1 MKSWFSRHFE
11 NFSQGLVEFTNNSY
25 INDQIKYQSIL
36 KMKFMSLINKIDEDY
51 KQSIKN
57 KDQQKIDTLRL
68 IRSAIKDKDISSRTS
83 KNKEGI
89 NESEILSLLL
99 NLIKQRNDS
108 IDQFQKAK
116 RDDLIKNE
124 KSEIEVIKDYLPLQ
138 KTQAETEKIINEII
152 ISNNLESIKDMGK
165 LMAIIKNDYAGE
177 VDMGLAGKIA
187 KSKLI
192 N

>member
-1 MKSWFSRHFE
+1 
-11 NFSQGLVEFTNNSY
+11 
-25 INDQIKYQSIL
+25 
-36 KMKFMSLINKIDEDY
+36 MSLRNKIDEDY

-83 KNKEGI
+83 ENKEGI
-89 NESEILSLLL
+89 NDSEILSLLL

-108 IDQFQKAK
+108 IEQFQKAK
-116 RDDLIKNE
+116 RDDLVKNE
-124 KSEIEVIKDYLPLQ
+124 KSEIEVIKGYLPKQ
-138 KTQAETEKIINEII
+138 KTQEETETIINEII
-152 ISNNLESIKDMGK
+152 SSNNLESIKDMGK
-165 LMAIIKNDYAGE
+165 LMSIIKNDYAGE
-177 VDMGLAGKIA
+177 VDMGLVGKIA

>member
-1 MKSWFSRHFE
+1 
-11 NFSQGLVEFTNNSY
+11 
-25 INDQIKYQSIL
+25 
-36 KMKFMSLINKIDEDY
+36 MSLRNKIDEDY

-83 KNKEGI
+83 ENKEGI
-89 NESEILSLLL
+89 NDSEILSLLL

-108 IDQFQKAK
+108 IEQFQKAK

-124 KSEIEVIKDYLPLQ
+124 KSEIEVIKYYLPQQ
-138 KTQAETEKIINEII
+138 KTQEETENIINEII
-152 ISNNLESIKDMGK
+152 TSNNLESIKDMGK
-165 LMAIIKNDYAGE
+165 LMSIIKNDYAGE
-177 VDMGLAGKIA
+177 VDMGLVGKIA

>member
-1 MKSWFSRHFE
+1 
-11 NFSQGLVEFTNNSY
+11 
-25 INDQIKYQSIL
+25 
-36 KMKFMSLINKIDEDY
+36 MSLRNKIDEDY

-83 KNKEGI
+83 ENKEGI
-89 NESEILSLLL
+89 NDSEILSLLL

-108 IDQFQKAK
+108 IEQFQKAK

-124 KSEIEVIKDYLPLQ
+124 KSEIEVIKNYLPQQ
-138 KTQAETEKIINEII
+138 KTQEETEKIINEII
-152 ISNNLESIKDMGK
+152 SSNNLGSIKDMGK
-165 LMAIIKNDYAGE
+165 LMSIIKNDYAGE
-177 VDMGLAGKIA
+177 VDMGLVGKIA

>member
-1 MKSWFSRHFE
+1 
-11 NFSQGLVEFTNNSY
+11 
-25 INDQIKYQSIL
+25 
-36 KMKFMSLINKIDEDY
+36 MSLRNKIDEDY

-57 KDQQKIDTLRL
+57 KDQGKIDTLRL

-83 KNKEGI
+83 ENKEGI
-89 NESEILSLLL
+89 NDSEILSLLL

-108 IDQFQKAK
+108 IEQFQKAK

-124 KSEIEVIKDYLPLQ
+124 KSEIEVIKDYLPQQ
-138 KTQAETEKIINEII
+138 KTQEETEKIINEII
-152 ISNNLESIKDMGK
+152 SSNNLESIKDMGK
-165 LMAIIKNDYAGE
+165 LMSIIKNDYAGE
-177 VDMGLAGKIA
+177 VDMGLVGKIA

>member
-1 MKSWFSRHFE
+1 
-11 NFSQGLVEFTNNSY
+11 
-25 INDQIKYQSIL
+25 
-36 KMKFMSLINKIDEDY
+36 MSLRNKIDEDY

-57 KDQQKIDTLRL
+57 KDQKKIDTLRL

-83 KNKEGI
+83 ENKEGI
-89 NESEILSLLL
+89 NDSEILSLLL

-108 IDQFQKAK
+108 IEQFQKAK

-124 KSEIEVIKDYLPLQ
+124 KSEIEVIKYYLPQQ
-138 KTQAETEKIINEII
+138 KTQEETEKIINEII
-152 ISNNLESIKDMGK
+152 SSNNLESIKDMGK
-165 LMAIIKNDYAGE
+165 LMSIIKNDYTGE
-177 VDMGLAGKIA
+177 VDLGLVGKIA

>member
-1 MKSWFSRHFE
+1 
-11 NFSQGLVEFTNNSY
+11 
-25 INDQIKYQSIL
+25 
-36 KMKFMSLINKIDEDY
+36 MSLRNKIDEDY

-99 NLIKQRNDS
+99 NLIKQRSDS
-108 IDQFQKAK
+108 IEQFQKAK
-116 RDDLIKNE
+116 RNDLIINE
-124 KSEIEVIKDYLPLQ
+124 KSEIEVIKHYLPQQ
-138 KTQAETEKIINEII
+138 KTQEETEKIINEII
-152 ISNNLESIKDMGK
+152 SSNNLESIKDMGK
-165 LMAIIKNDYAGE
+165 LMSIIKNNYAGE
-177 VDMGLAGKIA
+177 VDMGLVGKIA